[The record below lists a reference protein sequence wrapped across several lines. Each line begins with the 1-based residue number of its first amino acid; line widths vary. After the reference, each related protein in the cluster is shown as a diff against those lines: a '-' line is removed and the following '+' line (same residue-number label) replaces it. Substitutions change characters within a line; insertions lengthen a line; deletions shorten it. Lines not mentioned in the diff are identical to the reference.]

1 MIISTLEAGY
11 AGRAQ
16 MLWKQKDSDPFFLVI
31 SLIIVFVIRV
41 IRAIHYGAI
50 NWFLKTPISLIGSS
64 PSPFKRHHH
73 YLHLKRCSVSITDSS
88 GNCSGFRGM
97 ISNLL
102 NLIIAS
108 EVYNYTS

>member
-1 MIISTLEAGY
+1 MIISTPEEGY
-11 AGRAQ
+11 AGRAK

-41 IRAIHYGAI
+41 IRAIHYGTI

-73 YLHLKRCSVSITDSS
+73 HHHLKRCSVSITD
-88 GNCSGFRGM
+88 FLRQ
-97 ISNLL
+97 LL
-102 NLIIAS
+102 WFSRILKGSRVNACLLA
-108 EVYNYTS
+108 